1 MACVFRRCRGDGI
14 RAPLP
19 LMGKSITLGES
30 ILSFHLPR
38 TSRSGSRSTTQ
49 EIQSLSRT
57 LGLAGNGQTF
67 RGALPEERW
76 ADLGERIKPGQ
87 TSSSSRSD
95 VTDKGSL
102 GLLSLGAAGLALW
115 RQRRKRT

>member
-67 RGALPEERW
+67 RGALPEERCIGPTW
-76 ADLGERIKPGQ
+76 ESQ
-87 TSSSSRSD
+87 SS
-95 VTDKGSL
+95 
-102 GLLSLGAAGLALW
+102 LARPALP
-115 RQRRKRT
+115 RGVM